1 MSETI
6 NVVSVIDANYIAQI
20 EVIATSI
27 AAHAKGDRRI
37 VYHVLYQGP
46 DDEAARRLAA
56 FRRGPLEVVLH
67 PTSNPL
73 ASIGQRGYISSAQFL
88 KFAIADTLSDI
99 SKALFLDADVLVLKD
114 VAELY
119 DTQLGELSAAVVRD
133 PPAMRRYRE
142 DEIMVVGENRFTL
155 RTYFPEVL
163 GLPVPDIY
171 DAYFNAGVMLL
182 NLDQLRHDRFSDSA
196 VDMVRRLHDRMVW
209 RDQDVFNTLL
219 FGKTMLVDGRWNVLN
234 SLFWNP
240 AVAGDDPEMQ
250 TMVEQQRRDPWL
262 VHFVSG
268 LKPWRARARYS
279 FKPVWWH
286 FAEQT
291 PDIRRLRRDHF
302 WDAFVRLLPLFP
314 PKSSA
319 EPYEY

>member
-1 MSETI
+1 MTGTI
-6 NVVSVIDANYIAQI
+6 HVVSVIDTNYIAQI

-27 AAHAKGDRRI
+27 AAHAEDDRRI
-37 VYHVLYQGP
+37 VYHVLYQGDE
-46 DDEAARRLAA
+46 DDAARRLAA
-56 FRRGPLEVVLH
+56 FRRGPVEVALH
-67 PTSNPL
+67 PTNNPL
-73 ASIGQRGYISSAQFL
+73 ENIGQRGYISSAQFL
-88 KFAIADTLSDI
+88 KFAIADVLPDI
-99 SKALFLDADVLVLKD
+99 EKALYLDADILVLRD
-114 VAELY
+114 ISALY
-119 DTQLGELSAAVVRD
+119 DTPLDGLSAAVVRD

-142 DEIMVVGENRFTL
+142 DDVMVVGENRFTL
-155 RTYFPEVL
+155 RTYFPDVL
-163 GLPVPDIY
+163 GLPAPDIY
-171 DAYFNAGVMLL
+171 DVYFNAGVMLL
-182 NLDQLRHDRFSDSA
+182 DLDQLRDDRFPDHA
-196 VDMVRRLHDRMVW
+196 IDMVRRLHDRMVW

-219 FGKTMLVDGRWNVLN
+219 FGKTKLVDCRWNVLN

-240 AVAGDDPEMQ
+240 SVGGDDPEMQ
-250 TMVEQQRRDPWL
+250 DMVQQQRRDPWM

-279 FKPVWWH
+279 YKPVWWH

-314 PKSSA
+314 PKSSP